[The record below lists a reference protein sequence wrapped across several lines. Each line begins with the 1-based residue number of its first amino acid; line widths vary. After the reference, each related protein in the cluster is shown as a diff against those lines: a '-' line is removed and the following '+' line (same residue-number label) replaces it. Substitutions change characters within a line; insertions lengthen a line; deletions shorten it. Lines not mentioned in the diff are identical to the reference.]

1 MRMEEGWR
9 LDSVPEKRSLLEGV
23 KSVVAREWVVEVDEG
38 EREVEREVAEEGVIW
53 MKKEERCMLV
63 LGVRREK

>member
-23 KSVVAREWVVEVDEG
+23 KSVVAREWAV
-38 EREVEREVAEEGVIW
+38 EVEREVAGEGVIW
-53 MKKEERCMLV
+53 MKMEERCMLV